1 MCSLKTYNSPRGK
14 TVYGAERT
22 YVKGI
27 LGPSSMGTRATL
39 CDDGAKCY
47 PVQPRVMVQ
56 PQVLAVSAAAHA
68 PFPPKALPLSQPAS
82 TLENMSL
89 QQCSKVWVHVGLSF
103 RSATVWP

>member
-22 YVKGI
+22 HVKGI

-47 PVQPRVMVQ
+47 PVQPRVTVQ
-56 PQVLAVSAAAHA
+56 PRVQAVSTAAHA
-68 PFPPKALPLSQPAS
+68 IPSQGSASLSASINLREHVTPA
-82 TLENMSL
+82 
-89 QQCSKVWVHVGLSF
+89 VF
-103 RSATVWP
+103 